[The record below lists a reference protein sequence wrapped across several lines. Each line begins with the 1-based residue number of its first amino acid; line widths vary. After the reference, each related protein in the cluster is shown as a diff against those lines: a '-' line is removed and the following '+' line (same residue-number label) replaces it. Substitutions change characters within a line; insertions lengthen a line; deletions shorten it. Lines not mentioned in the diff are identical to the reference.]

1 VKKNDPVQD
10 AAKRSAMEKK
20 REKEARNNAVTPMSE
35 NTQMEFDAI
44 LKASKHFSYKARHA
58 FPLRAS
64 QRLGCISHA
73 FCCRISH
80 SQLASC
86 EIRLRTL

>member
-1 VKKNDPVQD
+1 MTPVQD

-58 FPLRAS
+58 FFAQSIATPWLHFSCVVLWNIAFLARLLRNSFA
-64 QRLGCISHA
+64 
-73 FCCRISH
+73 
-80 SQLASC
+80 
-86 EIRLRTL
+86 RTP